1 MQQILICFQ
10 VLVQIKIIHNAPS
23 SKVEMER
30 HQKTLFACYVFEYI
44 SIKSLDKIFLLKYFC
59 FCILDQIC
67 FCSKKSVCRSFDRF
81 HKKILIE
88 RVSDSV
94 ALLISL
100 ISNFI
105 YIFLY
110 RTMYNV
116 FDIFIKVSNL
126 LEKTN
131 VVAYNVQGFSH
142 VTPHPGRQSRAHVTH
157 VSVLRFFPT
166 RNILNL
172 KM

>member
-1 MQQILICFQ
+1 MLPPPNLRWKDTKKLPLRVMYLNIF
-10 VLVQIKIIHNAPS
+10 PS
-23 SKVEMER
+23 
-30 HQKTLFACYVFEYI
+30 
-44 SIKSLDKIFLLKYFC
+44 KSLDKLFLLKYFC

-67 FCSKKSVCRSFDRF
+67 FCLKKSVCRSFDRF

-116 FDIFIKVSNL
+116 FDIFIKDSNL

-157 VSVLRFFPT
+157 VSVSRFFPT
-166 RNILNL
+166 RNIFS
-172 KM
+172 